1 MDMTISL
8 KAARAAHGLFG
19 EYARASSDA
28 RTNME
33 SKLRADI
40 LSARES
46 ESYHREARAEA
57 RAEQRVAL
65 SRWMDATG
73 LVGTAAAAAEAAD
86 RAAKSAAAAA
96 RAAAEATTLAR
107 EAESLRDKFVDET
120 LAQ

>member
-1 MDMTISL
+1 MAISL

-19 EYARASSDA
+19 TFARASADA
-28 RTNME
+28 RASME

-65 SRWMDATG
+65 ARWMDATG

-86 RAAKSAAAAA
+86 RAEKSAAVAA
-96 RAAAEATTLAR
+96 RAAAEAANLAR
-107 EAESLRDKFVDET
+107 DAEGLRNKFVDET

>member
-1 MDMTISL
+1 MAISF

-19 EYARASSDA
+19 NYARASSDA
-28 RTNME
+28 RAGME
-33 SKLRADI
+33 AKLRADI
-40 LSARES
+40 LSARER

-57 RAEQRVAL
+57 RAETRVAL
-65 SRWMDATG
+65 TRWLDATG
-73 LVGTAAAAAEAAD
+73 FVGRAAAATEAAD
-86 RAAKSAAAAA
+86 RVEKSAAAAA